1 MKRRL
6 ITLLVT
12 VLAATA
18 AFCQKTRYEVLY
30 TFVYDQQNYDYVQKL
45 DFASGAIL
53 RDGERSIA
61 LNGQEYTVVRKD
73 HETDT
78 PELKSRQFTVKDAQG
93 REYVMCFQDDSRR
106 AATPPHRIRHQQP
119 LYMDLLCDRRRQDSP
134 LTGSRH
140 KNTTQKNGF

>member
-1 MKRRL
+1 MMRRRL
-6 ITLLVT
+6 LTLLVT

-18 AFCQKTRYEVLY
+18 AFSQKTRYEVLY

-45 DFASGAIL
+45 DFATGAIL

-78 PELKSRQFTVKDAQG
+78 PELKSLQFTVKDAQG
-93 REYVMCFQDDSRR
+93 HEYVMCFQDDASFPDALRR
-106 AATPPHRIRHQQP
+106 HLIVFDTSNPYIWTYYVTDGGKTAP
-119 LYMDLLCDRRRQDSP
+119 
-134 LTGSRH
+134 
-140 KNTTQKNGF
+140 